1 MKVFSYILSS
11 ILIMGIIVY
20 IAVVGVQSMKSTTV
34 STDLDVKKLK
44 SSDLLEYVQTQDKVE
59 DENDEDE
66 KVEEDTTDE
75 DETEEASSNEKE
87 EAKEEDVVEEV
98 SAPTPDPQ
106 PVSDVLETQV
116 GSLSG
121 YGPDCRGCT
130 GFLSSGRDVRNGNIY
145 YQDSTYGQVRILAGD
160 KSYSYGTIVR
170 VKSSRLGTFLAIVL
184 DRGGSVGFGKSHLFD
199 LLYSSSAE
207 ALANEVSYNTT
218 FEILRYG
225 Y

>member
-44 SSDLLEYVQTQDKVE
+44 SSDLLEYIQTQDKVE

-98 SAPTPDPQ
+98 SAPMPDPQ

>member
-11 ILIMGIIVY
+11 ILIIGIIVY
-20 IAVVGVQSMKSTTV
+20 IAVIGVQSMNTTIV
-34 STDLDVKKLK
+34 STDLDIKKLK
-44 SSDLLEYVQTQDKVE
+44 SSDLLEYVQTQSDIEDK
-59 DENDEDE
+59 DK
-66 KVEEDTTDE
+66 KVEEDTTNE
-75 DETEEASSNEKE
+75 DETEEVSSNEKE
-87 EAKEEDVVEEV
+87 EAKEGDVVEEV
-98 SAPTPDPQ
+98 SEPSPTPQ

-121 YGPDCRGCT
+121 YGPDCKGCT
-130 GFLSSGRDVRNGNIY
+130 GFLSSGMDVRNGNIY

>member
-170 VKSSRLGTFLAIVL
+170 VKSSRLGTFVAIVL

>member
-20 IAVVGVQSMKSTTV
+20 IAVVGVQSMKPTTV

-98 SAPTPDPQ
+98 SAPMPDPQ

>member
-98 SAPTPDPQ
+98 SALTPDPQ

>member
-11 ILIMGIIVY
+11 ILIIGIIVY
-20 IAVVGVQSMKSTTV
+20 IVVIGVHSMKSTTV
-34 STDLDVKKLK
+34 STDLDIKKLK
-44 SSDLLEYVQTQDKVE
+44 SSDLLEYVQALSDVE
-59 DENDEDE
+59 NENDEDE
-66 KVEEDTTDE
+66 KGEEVT
-75 DETEEASSNEKE
+75 TEEASSNEKE
-87 EAKEEDVVEEV
+87 ESKEEDVAEEV
-98 SAPTPDPQ
+98 SAPAPSPQ

-121 YGPDCRGCT
+121 YGPDCKGCT

-160 KSYSYGTIVR
+160 RSYSYGTIVR
-170 VKSSRLGTFLAIVL
+170 IKSSRLGTFLAVVL
-184 DRGGSVGFGKSHLFD
+184 DRGGAVGFGKSHLFD

>member
-20 IAVVGVQSMKSTTV
+20 IAVVGVQSMKPTTV
-34 STDLDVKKLK
+34 STDLDVKRLK

-98 SAPTPDPQ
+98 SAPTPDSQ

>member
-20 IAVVGVQSMKSTTV
+20 IAVVGVQSMKPTTV

-66 KVEEDTTDE
+66 KVEGDTTDE

-106 PVSDVLETQV
+106 PGSDVLETQV

>member
-1 MKVFSYILSS
+1 MKVFNYILSS

-20 IAVVGVQSMKSTTV
+20 IAVVGVQSMKPTTV

>member
-98 SAPTPDPQ
+98 SAPTPDSQ

>member
-11 ILIMGIIVY
+11 ILIVGIIVY
-20 IAVVGVQSMKSTTV
+20 IAVVGVQSMKPTTV

>member
-66 KVEEDTTDE
+66 KVEEDKTDE

-98 SAPTPDPQ
+98 SAPMPDPQ

>member
-20 IAVVGVQSMKSTTV
+20 IAVVGVQSMKSTTI

-98 SAPTPDPQ
+98 SAPMPDPQ

>member
-20 IAVVGVQSMKSTTV
+20 IAVVGVQSMKPTTV
-34 STDLDVKKLK
+34 STDLDVKRLK

-98 SAPTPDPQ
+98 SAPMPDSQ

-160 KSYSYGTIVR
+160 KSYSFVTIVR

>member
-20 IAVVGVQSMKSTTV
+20 IAVVGVQSMKPTTV

>member
-59 DENDEDE
+59 DENYEDE

>member
-34 STDLDVKKLK
+34 STDLDIKKLK

>member
-20 IAVVGVQSMKSTTV
+20 IAVVGVQSMKPTTV
-34 STDLDVKKLK
+34 STDLDVKRLK

>member
-1 MKVFSYILSS
+1 MKVFNYILSS

-20 IAVVGVQSMKSTTV
+20 IAVVGVQSMKPTTV

-170 VKSSRLGTFLAIVL
+170 VKSSRLGTFVAIVL

>member
-20 IAVVGVQSMKSTTV
+20 IAVVGVQSMKPTTV
-34 STDLDVKKLK
+34 STDLDVKRLK

-98 SAPTPDPQ
+98 SAPTPDPK

>member
-20 IAVVGVQSMKSTTV
+20 IAVVGVQSMKPTTV

-66 KVEEDTTDE
+66 KVEGDTTDE

>member
-98 SAPTPDPQ
+98 SAPMPDPQ

-199 LLYSSSAE
+199 LLFSSSAE

>member
-44 SSDLLEYVQTQDKVE
+44 SSDLLEYIQTQDKVE